1 MYPTKGFHQLD
12 HFDPKAAADHFR
24 ELGYRVFSL
33 PSGISDRGALI
44 RAVKAAV
51 PLDPPIQ
58 GDDSWDAFSDSLWGG
73 LDSLETRGVALLWPG
88 SAQLREKQ
96 PEDYA
101 IAGEVFADI
110 CSTLVTAQATSA
122 LKQIVVLCG

>member
-12 HFDPKAAADHFR
+12 HFDAAAAANHFR
-24 ELGYRVFSL
+24 ELGYRVFCL

-51 PLDPPIQ
+51 PSDPPMR
-58 GDDSWDAFSDSLWGG
+58 GDDNWDAFSDSLWGG
-73 LDSLETRGVALLWPG
+73 LDSLETRGVALLWPV
-88 SAQLREKQ
+88 SAQLKETH
-96 PEDYA
+96 PGDYA
-101 IAGEVFADI
+101 IASEVFADI
-110 CSTLVTAQATSA
+110 CSTLVTDQATSA